1 MHMETTYK
9 PTIVRK
15 TSPYL
20 RRQEATVTRMMRDV
34 VIALL
39 PLVAFAVY
47 NFGWMALAILATSVL
62 SMMLSEYLYYQFLD
76 WKDKEPFRFRN
87 KRFTLYNYS
96 ALVSGLIFGLTL
108 ADETPLW
115 VVALTGALGMLMA
128 KLLFGGLGQNIFN
141 PAALARVLVAVN
153 FATLS
158 TYGEHLAVIDGQAG
172 ATILSELNQE
182 GQMFQSSLV
191 EHYPIWQLFTGI
203 GIPGSLGEVSGLLI
217 IVGGL
222 YLALRTSFEVRIPL
236 VYVGTVFGLALVAA
250 LYQGTGLWFPLAHV
264 FGGGLMFGA
273 VYMATDPITSPIT
286 MPGRVYYAFALGV
299 LTFMIR
305 LFGSLPE
312 GVVFSILIMNM
323 FVASFDYYKWTSSR
337 FHTKALIRFAL
348 IVLMVVVALLLA
360 LGASL
365 WWWLAFVPLL
375 GTMVAMEV
383 VRT

>member
-1 MHMETTYK
+1 MESSYK

-39 PLVAFAVY
+39 PLVVFAVY
-47 NFGWMALAILATSVL
+47 NFGWTALAILATAVV
-62 SMMLSEYLYYQFLD
+62 SMTLTEYLYYQFLD
-76 WKDKEPFRFRN
+76 WKDKQPFRLKN
-87 KRFTLYNYS
+87 QRFTLYNYS
-96 ALVSGLIFGLTL
+96 AMVSGLIFGLTL

-115 VVALTGALGMLMA
+115 VVAITGALGILMA

-172 ATILSELNQE
+172 VTILSELNQE
-182 GQMFQSSLV
+182 GQMFQASLI
-191 EHYPIWQLFTGI
+191 EHYPIWRLFTGI
-203 GIPGSLGEVSGLLI
+203 GIPGSLGEVSAVLI
-217 IVGGL
+217 LIGGL

-236 VYVGTVFGLALVAA
+236 VYVGTVFGLSLIAG
-250 LYQGTGLWFPLAHV
+250 LYQGEGLWYPLVHV
-264 FGGGLMFGA
+264 FGGGLLFGA

-299 LTFMIR
+299 LTYFIR

-312 GVVFSILIMNM
+312 GVVFSILILNM
-323 FVASFDYYKWTSSR
+323 FVASFDYYKWSSSR
-337 FHTKALIRFAL
+337 FHTKGVIRFAL
-348 IVLMVVVALLLA
+348 IILSVVVVMLLG

-365 WWWLAFVPLL
+365 WWWLVLVALIGAL
-375 GTMVAMEV
+375 ITMGV
-383 VRT
+383 VRA